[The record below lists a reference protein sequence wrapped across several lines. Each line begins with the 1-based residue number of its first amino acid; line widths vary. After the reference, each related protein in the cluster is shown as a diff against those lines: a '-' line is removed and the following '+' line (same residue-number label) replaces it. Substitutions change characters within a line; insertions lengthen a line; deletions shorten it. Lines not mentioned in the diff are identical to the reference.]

1 MRLFQL
7 AAGFGAA
14 ALIATTAVV
23 LAQPANPLVTPESA
37 THTATLTGAEEV
49 PPVQTTASGNAWV
62 LFDPQTNTLSWTVE
76 FSGLSGPATGAHFH
90 GPADVGATAGVVV
103 SLVADP
109 AAGFASPIQ
118 GTATITAEQAAQ
130 FTGGMWYVNVHTA
143 ANPAGEIR
151 GQVVVKAAAAGGLA
165 PLTFTA
171 QQVSQGR
178 SIFTDNCAGC
188 HGEDLRGLDGGPRL
202 VGSAFPRW
210 FEGPVSALHE
220 FILTRMP
227 ADRPGSLNPRQ
238 ATALVAFIA
247 EANGLTP
254 GDTAL
259 PEDAAALATMGFTQ

>member
-7 AAGFGAA
+7 AGAVGAA
-14 ALIATTAVV
+14 ALIATTAAV
-23 LAQPANPLVTPESA
+23 LAQPAANPLVTPESA
-37 THTATLTGAEEV
+37 THTAALTGADEV
-49 PPVQTTASGNAWV
+49 PPVQTTATGNAWV

-76 FSGLSGPATGAHFH
+76 FTGLSGPATGAHFH
-90 GPADVGATAGVVV
+90 GPADVGAAAGVVL
-103 SLVADP
+103 SLVADA

-118 GTATITAEQAAQ
+118 GTATITPEQAAQ
-130 FTGGMWYVNVHTA
+130 FTGGMWYVNIHTA

-151 GQVVVKAAAAGGLA
+151 GQVMVKAAAGALA

-188 HGEDLRGLDGGPRL
+188 HGETLGGLDGGPRL

-227 ADRPGSLNPRQ
+227 ADRPGTLTPRQ
-238 ATALVAFIA
+238 TASLVAFIA
-247 EANGLTP
+247 QANGLVA
-254 GDTAL
+254 GDTPL
-259 PEDAAALATMGFTQ
+259 PEDAAILATMGFTQ